1 MAKYAIFFSLT
12 SDALARF
19 IEAPSD
25 RQAVVSRLAEGAG
38 GKLESYY
45 WMFGQY
51 DGIVTVEVPDS
62 RTAAAI
68 ALAVTSTGAFKHV
81 ETHELI
87 PASDLQGVLQR
98 AKTLRGSYTPP
109 GTPTR

>member
-19 IEAPSD
+19 LENPTD
-25 RQAVVSRLAEGAG
+25 RRGPVRKLAEAAG

-45 WMFGQY
+45 WMFGQH
-51 DGIVTVEVPDS
+51 DGFVIAEVPDS
-62 RTAAAI
+62 ASAAAL
-68 ALAVTSTGAFKHV
+68 ALAVTSTGAFKSV

-87 PASDLQGVLQR
+87 EAGDLVGIAQK
-98 AKTLRGSYTPP
+98 AKALKGSYTPP
-109 GTPTR
+109 GTK